1 VVVRFLNFESFL
13 YMMIDLHTHTIFSD
27 GELTP
32 SELVRRAK
40 VNGYTAIALT
50 DHADY
55 TNMGFLLEGAKKARY
70 LEDGYDISVLA
81 GVEITHVPPKHIAK
95 LAKMAKE
102 MGAEIVVV
110 HGESPVEPVAPG
122 TNLAAASCED
132 VDILAHPGFITEE
145 EAREARKNG
154 ICLEIT
160 ARYGHNVTNG
170 HVARIAKET
179 GARLVVD
186 TDTHSPEDLI
196 NDEKAMAIAMGAGL
210 SKEEATAAIN
220 NSKDLLSSILK
231 KRK

>member
-1 VVVRFLNFESFL
+1 
-13 YMMIDLHTHTIFSD
+13 MIDLHTHTIFSD

-50 DHADY
+50 DHVDF
-55 TNMGFLLEGAKKARY
+55 TNLEFLLEGAKKARY
-70 LEDGYDISVLA
+70 LEEGYDISVLA
-81 GVEITHVPPKHIAK
+81 GVEITHVPPKYIAK
-95 LAKMAKE
+95 LARMAKE
-102 MGAEIVVV
+102 KGAEIVVV

-122 TNLAAASCED
+122 TNLAAVKCED

-145 EAREARKNG
+145 EARLAAASG

-196 NDEKAMAIAMGAGL
+196 NDEKARAIARGSGL
-210 SKEEATAAIN
+210 SKEEAIAALH
-220 NSKDLLSSILK
+220 NSKDLLSNIIK
-231 KRK
+231 KRR